1 MQKDVSM
8 KIRSV
13 KLVTGT
19 FQGRLLTALVL
30 VVLPGWQVAHADPP
44 NLLSNGAFDV
54 VGPLGPSVTVT
65 GVAGP
70 SAAKKWTVF
79 QNTPSFITT
88 ELLPSTRVPGGTM
101 IHVTTDGSGNGLVQV
116 FGEIHTGPKTVVAC
130 AWIFLVRGAVGIGT
144 GNGGQT
150 GIDMILL
157 KKGSWEMLQVS
168 NAVSPANEFI
178 IYALDRI
185 TSPFD
190 SDNEFYVESAQVT
203 KTRSPCSLR

>member
-1 MQKDVSM
+1 M
-8 KIRSV
+8 KNRSG
-13 KLVTGT
+13 KLVTST
-19 FQGRLLTALVL
+19 FQRWLLTALV
-30 VVLPGWQVAHADPP
+30 VVALPGWHVAHADPS

-65 GVAGP
+65 DVAGP

-79 QNTPSFITT
+79 QNNPSFITT

-101 IHVTTDGSGNGLVQV
+101 IHVTTNNPGNGLVQV
-116 FGEIHTGPKTVVAC
+116 FGEIHTGPKAVVAC
-130 AWIFLVRGAVGIGT
+130 AWIFLVRGTVGIGT
-144 GNGGQT
+144 GDGGHT
-150 GIDMILL
+150 ELDMILT

-185 TSPFD
+185 VTPFD

-203 KTRSPCSLR
+203 RTRSSCSPQ

>member
-1 MQKDVSM
+1 M
-8 KIRSV
+8 KGRSD
-13 KLVTGT
+13 KLVAST
-19 FQGRLLTALVL
+19 FQRRLLTALVL
-30 VVLPGWQVAHADPP
+30 VALPGWHVAHADPP
-44 NLLSNGAFDV
+44 NLLFNGAFDV

-101 IHVTTDGSGNGLVQV
+101 IHVTTDGPGNGLVQV
-116 FGEIHTGPKTVVAC
+116 FGEVHTGPETVVAC
-130 AWIFLVRGAVGIGT
+130 AWIFLVHGEVGIGT
-144 GNGGQT
+144 GDGGHT
-150 GIDMILL
+150 EVDMVLR
-157 KKGSWEMLQVS
+157 KKGSWEVLQVS
-168 NAVSPANEFI
+168 NAFSPANELI

-190 SDNEFYVESAQVT
+190 ADNEFYVESAQVNRT
-203 KTRSPCSLR
+203 RKRSPCSPQ